1 MNPQLPGRFVVP
13 EVVATNFHFKAGDV
27 VADFGAGSGFFL
39 KVLTDTVGPTGRV
52 FACEVQKNLVEKLG
66 DTARLQ
72 GLGNVMP
79 LWCDLEEPGGIK
91 LRDGVLDGALL
102 SNTLFQL
109 EDKAIALREMRRT
122 LRNGA
127 LFHVID
133 WTDSFGGL
141 GPSSAMVVTQD
152 QAIDLLEAAGFIFER
167 EYPAGEHHYGLALR
181 AV

>member
-1 MNPQLPGRFVVP
+1 MNPPLPGRFVIP
-13 EVVATNFHFKAGDV
+13 EVVATHFHFKAGDV
-27 VADFGAGSGFFL
+27 VADFGSGSGFFL
-39 KVLTDTVGPTGRV
+39 KALTEAVGPTGRV

-66 DTARLQ
+66 DVVRMQ
-72 GLGNVMP
+72 GLGNVTP
-79 LWCDLEEPGGIK
+79 LWCDMEESGGIK

-109 EDKAIALREMRRT
+109 EDKETALREMRRT
-122 LRNGA
+122 LRSGA

-141 GPSSAMVVTQD
+141 GPSQAMVVTKE
-152 QAIDLLEAAGFIFER
+152 QAIDLLEAVGFLYER
-167 EYPAGEHHYGLALR
+167 EYPAGEHHYGIALR